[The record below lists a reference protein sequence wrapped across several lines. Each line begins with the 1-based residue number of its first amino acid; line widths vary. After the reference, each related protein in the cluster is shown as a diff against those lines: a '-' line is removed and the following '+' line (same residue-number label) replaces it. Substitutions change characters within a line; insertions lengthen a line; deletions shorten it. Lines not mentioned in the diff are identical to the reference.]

1 MAWNQRAS
9 HRGLDFIMR
18 HIISIVLNKIFF
30 LVQAH
35 YLEIPDVSY
44 CCEEVE

>member
-18 HIISIVLNKIFF
+18 HIISIVNKIFF